1 MVLWPWWPRARSLP
15 RAGRLARRGSPLQ
28 VSIGRAISGRPT
40 GGQQEAPDIRHVAIA
55 AIYCSLYG
63 DKNIAVVTFK
73 VEASAVVETIRVAY
87 KTKVAAADV
96 HGDIELPDKADA
108 SSLD

>member
-1 MVLWPWWPRARSLP
+1 MALVGQGALAPQGWPPRP
-15 RAGRLARRGSPLQ
+15 P
-28 VSIGRAISGRPT
+28 
-40 GGQQEAPDIRHVAIA
+40 VA
-55 AIYCSLYG
+55 
-63 DKNIAVVTFK
+63 F
-73 VEASAVVETIRVAY
+73 